1 MDREADEG
9 FPQALHGATVVAG
22 LAAPE
27 AAEQAV
33 VAFVHGLV
41 PGRLRQRPLDTL
53 CLGPSVAA
61 GLGFEIG
68 YVPDCAWAAVDT
80 ASSIAPALLAAAAA
94 AAAAVG
100 AAAVV
105 AVVAVAAVVVSGAGM
120 GTAVQAGL
128 YQARVAGRRAMD
140 MRSVRRDAA
149 V

>member
-33 VAFVHGLV
+33 VAFVHGLG

-53 CLGPSVAA
+53 CLGQSVAA

-94 AAAAVG
+94 AVG
-100 AAAVV
+100 AAVVV
-105 AVVAVAAVVVSGAGM
+105 AVVAVAAVVVSGAGI
-120 GTAVQAGL
+120 GTAVQEGL

-140 MRSVRRDAA
+140 MRSARRDAA